1 MKHHIGLLTLDPP
14 ASVLQETFAFQVQ
27 EEKPDRRV
35 FRTK

>member
-1 MKHHIGLLTLDPP
+1 MKNHVGLLTLDPP
-14 ASVLQETFAFQVQ
+14 VSVLQEAFAAQVQ